1 MGKVTSL
8 YGKTTGKIGSIVF
21 STSGGE
27 TIAREYNPHVA
38 NPNTQAQVNQRA
50 RMKLMSQLSAALAPV
65 VAMTKEG
72 LVSKRNKFVKRNFVN
87 SYASDGVAQIS
98 YENVQIT
105 EGSAGLPQLIGGVGS
120 ETTAGST
127 ISYPIFGLSANPSP
141 SINRVVYACFRKTDE
156 GSLEFLASK
165 VISVRQANPQEPIW
179 YGAEFQEI
187 SFGGSETATFD
198 VICYAYGMSDT
209 SESATASYGNLRVSN
224 ASDIARLVANR
235 TISYE
240 DYQFTMTRGATLA
253 RGSSSVS
260 PTQDGYA
267 RVFVTALGNGGSV
280 SGGGSFEIGS
290 QVTVVATPASG
301 YEFVRWIYNGTEL
314 TASTSASY
322 TFTLNEQ
329 TDLVAIFENNQGGG
343 GL

>member
-8 YGKTTGKIGSIVF
+8 YGKTMGKIGSIVF
-21 STSGGE
+21 STSGGQ

-38 NPNTQAQVNQRA
+38 NPNTMPQINQRA

-87 SYASDGVAQIS
+87 SYASEGVAQIT

-105 EGSAGLPQLIGGVGS
+105 EGSAGLPQLIGSVSS
-120 ETTAGST
+120 ETTQGVT
-127 ISYPIFGLSANPSP
+127 RTYPTFALSANPSP
-141 SINRVVYACFRKTDE
+141 SINRVVYACFKKTDE
-156 GSLEFLASK
+156 GALEFLASK
-165 VISVRQANPQEPIW
+165 VISVRQQNPQTPYFFIANFE
-179 YGAEFQEI
+179 EI
-187 SFGGSETATFD
+187 SFGSSETATFD

-209 SESATASYGNLRVSN
+209 SERANANYGNLRVQN

-235 TISYE
+235 TLSYE
-240 DYQFTMTRGATLA
+240 DYQFTMTRGGTLA
-253 RGSSSVS
+253 RGSSSIT

-280 SGGGSFEIGS
+280 SGAGTFEIGS
-290 QVTVVATPASG
+290 EVTVVATPANG
-301 YEFVRWIYNGTEL
+301 FDFVRWAYNGSND

-322 TFTLNEQ
+322 TFTLNQQ
-329 TDLVAIFENNQGGG
+329 TDLVAIFEVHNNDT
-343 GL
+343 L